1 MKVETP
7 QILWNS
13 EGDKN
18 VNAAL
23 LSVAVL
29 SCGGG
34 SNGNSHQHQ
43 RGDAGNSGATMILAT
58 AGNSS
63 VVNLWAASPSP
74 PSSSSSLDGA
84 TKGNSGGAGTGTGS
98 TTTTLAF
105 RCSLGRQDGACN
117 CVRFSPNGM
126 HLAAAS
132 EQAVVVWT
140 VPPPQYTVQNSNGS
154 SNDISGRV
162 SPSTAHFWS
171 HVVSREQDLQFKV
184 AARNGEAF
192 MDLAWSADSTRLVA
206 GSIDHSVVVCEYSP
220 EHDVW
225 RTVYRHDDHAHFVQ
239 GVAFDPLNVYVAS
252 MSSDRTVRL
261 HGRKK
266 PPAAKNKGRKSS
278 LSLATS
284 NVLAAATG
292 AKVNATAAV
301 DASATSPAAAA
312 VATTPTAPSSTALTA
327 AGGTTV
333 AMTAAAADTR
343 KLEMAKSKLIK
354 YYRTPTAQAA
364 SNSSSSN
371 PSEQQPK
378 DQHKHLFQDEA
389 TLESFVRRLAFT
401 VDGAYLVTPAA
412 QWWRSTSDGDSPTM
426 SPSYANAT
434 LMFARHKWDEP
445 CRVLVG
451 MQKVRRRTANV
462 SYSMAMRW
470 KKILLTSP
478 FFFFGFSLRWRSGRA
493 PSSSSSPTRP
503 RRTPCRADCR
513 TGRCFAS

>member
-34 SNGNSHQHQ
+34 GGGSNGNGSGNSNQQ
-43 RGDAGNSGATMILAT
+43 RGDASNVGATMILAT

-63 VVNLWAASPSP
+63 VVNLWAASPS
-74 PSSSSSLDGA
+74 SSSSSSDGA
-84 TKGNSGGAGTGTGS
+84 TKGNSAATGTATTS
-98 TTTTLAF
+98 TTTNLTF

-140 VPPPQYTVQNSNGS
+140 VPPPHHSIHNNSGH
-154 SNDISGRV
+154 V

-206 GSIDHSVVVCEYSP
+206 GSIDHSVVVCEYSL
-220 EHDVW
+220 EQDAW

-266 PPAAKNKGRKSS
+266 PPALKNKGRKSS

-292 AKVNATAAV
+292 TKVNATAAAICA
-301 DASATSPAAAA
+301 DASATSPAAST
-312 VATTPTAPSSTALTA
+312 VATTPTTNNGGVSAVVAV
-327 AGGTTV
+327 AGIV
-333 AMTAAAADTR
+333 AAADTR
-343 KLEMAKSKLIK
+343 KLEMTKSKLIK
-354 YYRTPTAQAA
+354 YYRTPAAQAAA
-364 SNSSSSN
+364 SNSSSSSN
-371 PSEQQPK
+371 PSESQPK

-401 VDGAYLVTPAA
+401 ADGAYLVTPAA
-412 QWWRSTSDGDSPTM
+412 QWWRPNTSASADDSAA
-426 SPSYANAT
+426 SSSYAHAT

-451 MQKVRRRTANV
+451 MQKVRTAN
-462 SYSMAMRW
+462 AN
-470 KKILLTSP
+470 
-478 FFFFGFSLRWRSGRA
+478 A
-493 PSSSSSPTRP
+493 SPTGWRCGG
-503 RRTPCRADCR
+503 RR
-513 TGRCFAS
+513 FI

>member
-29 SCGGG
+29 GCGGSGGSSG
-34 SNGNSHQHQ
+34 SNNGSQ
-43 RGDAGNSGATMILAT
+43 RGDAGNATMILAT

-63 VVNLWAASPSP
+63 VVNLWAAA
-74 PSSSSSLDGA
+74 SSLPSTD
-84 TKGNSGGAGTGTGS
+84 TAGTGTGTAAKGAAPAATNLS
-98 TTTTLAF
+98 LAF

-140 VPPPQYTVQNSNGS
+140 VPPQFHVVVSSSSSS
-154 SNDISGRV
+154 SNNS
-162 SPSTAHFWS
+162 STSASAAAASAAARHFWAS
-171 HVVSREQDLQFKV
+171 VVSREQDLQFKV

-192 MDLAWSADSTRLVA
+192 MDLAWSADSTRIVA
-206 GSIDHSVVVCEYSP
+206 GSIDHSVVVCEFSV
-220 EHDVW
+220 EQEAW

-266 PPAAKNKGRKSS
+266 PPTAKSKGSRKS
-278 LSLATS
+278 LLTLAAS
-284 NVLAAATG
+284 SNNNVLAATTA
-292 AKVNATAAV
+292 AKVNAS
-301 DASATSPAAAA
+301 SAGADSTSSVVSA
-312 VATTPTAPSSTALTA
+312 VATTPVAAAAA
-327 AGGTTV
+327 AGI
-333 AMTAAAADTR
+333 TAAAADSR
-343 KLEMAKSKLIK
+343 KLEMTKSKLIK
-354 YYRTPTAQAA
+354 YYRTPPPAAA
-364 SNSSSSN
+364 SAAATSNNSSSN
-371 PSEQQPK
+371 PESQPNQQ
-378 DQHKHLFQDEA
+378 QQKHLFQDEA

-401 VDGAYLVTPAA
+401 ADGAYLVAPAA
-412 QWWRSTSDGDSPTM
+412 QWWRPTTADGDSAN
-426 SPSYANAT
+426 SSASSSYANAT

-451 MQKVRRRTANV
+451 MQKVTHAH
-462 SYSMAMRW
+462 
-470 KKILLTSP
+470 
-478 FFFFGFSLRWRSGRA
+478 
-493 PSSSSSPTRP
+493 
-503 RRTPCRADCR
+503 
-513 TGRCFAS
+513 

>member
-29 SCGGG
+29 GCGSGSGRSG
-34 SNGNSHQHQ
+34 SNNGSQ
-43 RGDAGNSGATMILAT
+43 RGDAGNATMILAT

-63 VVNLWAASPSP
+63 VVNLWAASAAAASSPSTDAAAAGGGTAAKVDAP
-74 PSSSSSLDGA
+74 A
-84 TKGNSGGAGTGTGS
+84 TANLS
-98 TTTTLAF
+98 LAF

-140 VPPPQYTVQNSNGS
+140 VPPQFHVASHS
-154 SNDISGRV
+154 SNSINS
-162 SPSTAHFWS
+162 STSASSAAQHFWAN
-171 HVVSREQDLQFKV
+171 VVSREQDLQFKV

-192 MDLAWSADSTRLVA
+192 MDLAWSADSTRIVA
-206 GSIDHSVVVCEYSP
+206 GSIDHSVVVCEYSM
-220 EHDVW
+220 EQEAW

-266 PPAAKNKGRKSS
+266 PPAAKNKGGRKS
-278 LSLATS
+278 LLAS
-284 NVLAAATG
+284 NNNNNVLAATTA
-292 AKVNATAAV
+292 AKVNAS
-301 DASATSPAAAA
+301 SAGADSTSSVVSA
-312 VATTPTAPSSTALTA
+312 VATTPIAAAAA
-327 AGGTTV
+327 AGNGSAPT
-333 AMTAAAADTR
+333 AGAGITAAAAADSR
-343 KLEMAKSKLIK
+343 KLEMTKSKLIK
-354 YYRTPTAQAA
+354 YYRTPPSSSAAAAAAAA
-364 SNSSSSN
+364 STTNNSSSN
-371 PSEQQPK
+371 PESQPNQQ
-378 DQHKHLFQDEA
+378 QQKHLFQDEA

-401 VDGAYLVTPAA
+401 TDGAYLVAPAA
-412 QWWRSTSDGDSPTM
+412 QWWRPAADGDPANSSAASSTA
-426 SPSYANAT
+426 YANAT

-451 MQKVRRRTANV
+451 MQKVT
-462 SYSMAMRW
+462 
-470 KKILLTSP
+470 
-478 FFFFGFSLRWRSGRA
+478 RA
-493 PSSSSSPTRP
+493 H
-503 RRTPCRADCR
+503 
-513 TGRCFAS
+513 

>member
-23 LSVAVL
+23 LSVTVL

-43 RGDAGNSGATMILAT
+43 RGDAGISGATMILAT

-63 VVNLWAASPSP
+63 VVNLWAASPSA
-74 PSSSSSLDGA
+74 SSSTLDGA
-84 TKGNSGGAGTGTGS
+84 TKDNSGGAGTGTGTGS
-98 TTTTLAF
+98 TTSTNLAF

-132 EQAVVVWT
+132 EQAVVVWM
-140 VPPPQYTVQNSNGS
+140 VPPQYQNSNNSSS
-154 SNDISGRV
+154 SNDISGQV

-220 EHDVW
+220 EQDVW

-266 PPAAKNKGRKSS
+266 PPAVKNKGGRKTS

-284 NVLAAATG
+284 NVLAAAT
-292 AKVNATAAV
+292 AKVNATAAAPCA
-301 DASATSPAAAA
+301 DASTTMAAAPA
-312 VATTPTAPSSTALTA
+312 VATTPTTNNGGGPTAVA
-327 AGGTTV
+327 V
-333 AMTAAAADTR
+333 AMTAAVVDTR

-354 YYRTPTAQAA
+354 YYRTPAAQAA
-364 SNSSSSN
+364 SSSSSSN

-401 VDGAYLVTPAA
+401 ADGAYLVTPAA
-412 QWWRSTSDGDSPTM
+412 QWWRPSTSSTSADDSAA
-426 SPSYANAT
+426 SSYANAT

-451 MQKVRRRTANV
+451 MQKVRNANANV
-462 SYSMAMRW
+462 SYIMAMRW
-470 KKILLTSP
+470 KKIHLTPPILVVCSALGGGP
-478 FFFFGFSLRWRSGRA
+478 TVPRPLPA
-493 PSSSSSPTRP
+493 PR
-503 RRTPCRADCR
+503 
-513 TGRCFAS
+513 